1 MASSR
6 NSGLQQGYLVLLVL
20 AFTTL
25 VSTIDVNVCASFNT
39 AQTPL
44 NVSIYQTNGL
54 CGGFCTRKNY
64 AFSIT
69 QQNSCW
75 CSNYYPDQA
84 SVVDTKKCNVP
95 CPAWQPEY
103 CGGPGL
109 FGYILLNE
117 VAPSG
122 TSTAPASSTTAQEDW
137 THTSS
142 AWPPLF
148 VTPLLL
154 SKACSSEK
162 PDGFGTDPLGFQTN
176 VVIVTNRVTKTGAE
190 HNVNNVLNNVQL
202 HNCFHRRV
210 HFHLGVLLHL
220 LFHTRD
226 SSSTTSSSSSASTTP
241 PPSSA
246 SSGGQSSSGSGSGS
260 SGLPQQTADPSGDQ
274 SGTTSKKSKSGISSG
289 AIAGIVV
296 GVVGGLALIAAAL
309 FFWLRRRR
317 QNKDEYRDDP
327 SVRGSSSGMVGSV
340 PPEMSVNGGSPAS
353 PVSAANRNSTIQ
365 IDPRMD
371 PFKQGLYI
379 RGSHESLN
387 TLRDDHDYSRRIQRP
402 PVLRATNPDPEE
414 A

>member
-6 NSGLQQGYLVLLVL
+6 NSGLQQGHLVLLLL

-25 VSTIDVNVCASFNT
+25 VSAIEVNVCASFNT

-84 SVVDTKKCNVP
+84 SVVDTKKCNLP
-95 CPAWQPEY
+95 CPAWQPED

-122 TSTAPASSTTAQEDW
+122 TSTAPASSTTAQS
-137 THTSS
+137 TTSTTSS
-142 AWPPLF
+142 
-148 VTPLLL
+148 T
-154 SKACSSEK
+154 
-162 PDGFGTDPLGFQTN
+162 T
-176 VVIVTNRVTKTGAE
+176 
-190 HNVNNVLNNVQL
+190 
-202 HNCFHRRV
+202 
-210 HFHLGVLLHL
+210 
-220 LFHTRD
+220 
-226 SSSTTSSSSSASTTP
+226 SSSTTASTAESTFTSASSSTSSSTSETSTTSSSSSSSSSSTSSSSSSSASTTP
-241 PPSSA
+241 PPSSSS
-246 SSGGQSSSGSGSGS
+246 SSGGQSSSSSGS

-317 QNKDEYRDDP
+317 QNQDEYRDDP

-340 PPEMSVNGGSPAS
+340 PP
-353 PVSAANRNSTIQ
+353 
-365 IDPRMD
+365 
-371 PFKQGLYI
+371 
-379 RGSHESLN
+379 
-387 TLRDDHDYSRRIQRP
+387 
-402 PVLRATNPDPEE
+402 
-414 A
+414 

>member
-1 MASSR
+1 MASFR
-6 NSGLQQGYLVLLVL
+6 NSGLQQGYLLLLVL

-25 VSTIDVNVCASFNT
+25 VSAIEVNVCASFNT

-44 NVSIYQTNGL
+44 T
-54 CGGFCTRKNY
+54 
-64 AFSIT
+64 
-69 QQNSCW
+69 
-75 CSNYYPDQA
+75 
-84 SVVDTKKCNVP
+84 
-95 CPAWQPEY
+95 WQPED

-122 TSTAPASSTTAQEDW
+122 TSTAPASSTTAQ
-137 THTSS
+137 
-142 AWPPLF
+142 
-148 VTPLLL
+148 
-154 SKACSSEK
+154 
-162 PDGFGTDPLGFQTN
+162 TN
-176 VVIVTNRVTKTGAE
+176 VVIVTNSVTKTGAE

-202 HNCFHRRV
+202 HNCFHHRV
-210 HFHLGVLLHL
+210 HFHLGVFLHL
-220 LFHTRD
+220 LFHIRD
-226 SSSTTSSSSSASTTP
+226 VDYFSDSTSSSSSSSASTTP

-246 SSGGQSSSGSGSGS
+246 SSGGQSSGGSS
-260 SGLPQQTADPSGDQ
+260 SGLPQQTADPTGDQ

-317 QNKDEYRDDP
+317 QNQDEYRDDP

-353 PVSAANRNSTIQ
+353 PVTAANRNSTIQ

-379 RGSHESLN
+379 RGSQESLN

>member
-6 NSGLQQGYLVLLVL
+6 NSGLRQGYLVLLVL

-25 VSTIDVNVCASFNT
+25 VSAIQVNVCASFNT

-84 SVVDTKKCNVP
+84 SVVDTKNCNVP
-95 CPAWQPEY
+95 CPAWQPED

-122 TSTAPASSTTAQEDW
+122 TSTAPASSTTAQ
-137 THTSS
+137 
-142 AWPPLF
+142 
-148 VTPLLL
+148 
-154 SKACSSEK
+154 K
-162 PDGFGTDPLGFQTN
+162 PDGFGTNPLGFQMN
-176 VVIVTNRVTKTGAE
+176 VVIVTNSVTKTGAE

-202 HNCFHRRV
+202 HNCFHHRG

-220 LFHTRD
+220 LFHIRD
-226 SSSTTSSSSSASTTP
+226 VDYFFDSTSSSSSSSSAGTTP

-246 SSGGQSSSGSGSGS
+246 SSSSAQSSSSGSSG
-260 SGLPQQTADPSGDQ
+260 GLPQQTADPSGDQ

-296 GVVGGLALIAAAL
+296 GVVGGVALIAAAL
-309 FFWLRRRR
+309 FFFLRRRR
-317 QNKDEYRDDP
+317 QNQDEYRDDP

-340 PPEMSVNGGSPAS
+340 PPEMSVNNGSPAS
-353 PVSAANRNSTIQ
+353 PVSVANRNSTLQ

-387 TLRDDHDYSRRIQRP
+387 TLRDDHDYSRRIQKP

>member
-6 NSGLQQGYLVLLVL
+6 NFGLQQGHLVLLLL

-25 VSTIDVNVCASFNT
+25 VSAIEVNVCASFNT

-54 CGGFCTRKNY
+54 CGGFCTKKNY

-122 TSTAPASSTTAQEDW
+122 TSTAPASSTTGQ
-137 THTSS
+137 
-142 AWPPLF
+142 
-148 VTPLLL
+148 
-154 SKACSSEK
+154 
-162 PDGFGTDPLGFQTN
+162 
-176 VVIVTNRVTKTGAE
+176 
-190 HNVNNVLNNVQL
+190 
-202 HNCFHRRV
+202 
-210 HFHLGVLLHL
+210 
-220 LFHTRD
+220 
-226 SSSTTSSSSSASTTP
+226 SSSTSSSSSSSSASTTP

-246 SSGGQSSSGSGSGS
+246 SSSGGQSSSGSGS

-317 QNKDEYRDDP
+317 QNQDEYRDDP